1 MDLKIRLS
9 ESLNQRLRDHAENT
23 GATLNSIICLAIDA
37 FVPGG
42 VKPEKPIGLEPRPAD
57 AEKVT
62 EPEKQVIVASKQPI
76 PIKPKL
82 SSKPTTQKVSFA
94 HAAMIPT
101 WLTACKLHV
110 RRLPGLS
117 FHGLDFYP
125 TKRLPARLLAR
136 RRQSGNLPRA
146 SPRGLLP

>member
-9 ESLNQRLRDHAENT
+9 ESLDKRLRTHAENT

-82 SSKPTTQKVSFA
+82 SSKPTKDEKRKLADWHRA
-94 HAAMIPT
+94 HGAGQRD
-101 WLTACKLHV
+101 L
-110 RRLPGLS
+110 
-117 FHGLDFYP
+117 LDKA
-125 TKRLPARLLAR
+125 TC
-136 RRQSGNLPRA
+136 G
-146 SPRGLLP
+146 

>member
-9 ESLNQRLRDHAENT
+9 ESLDSRLRTHAENT

-62 EPEKQVIVASKQPI
+62 EPEKRVIVASKNPI
-76 PIKPKL
+76 PP
-82 SSKPTTQKVSFA
+82 KPTVTSKSTKAERAKLAEWHRA
-94 HAAMIPT
+94 HGAGQRD
-101 WLTACKLHV
+101 L
-110 RRLPGLS
+110 
-117 FHGLDFYP
+117 LD
-125 TKRLPARLLAR
+125 KA
-136 RRQSGNLPRA
+136 
-146 SPRGLLP
+146 